1 MNYTFNIPA
10 VTYKGAI
17 DYAIDNLMTLIHDER
32 EIYYSDL
39 HHELF
44 NTDYAFI
51 YSSDAEEFIDQAGGA
66 FTVIDIIKSYE
77 LDNFGTVHT
86 DISDPCKVANMLN
99 YILGEE
105 ILSQNKAYEDFRDYE
120 VLNAENLEAIRDSFI
135 IMSDEISA

>member
-1 MNYTFNIPA
+1 MKPILSKITETAFSLITLG
-10 VTYKGAI
+10 TYLGV
-17 DYAIDNLMTLIHDER
+17 
-32 EIYYSDL
+32 
-39 HHELF
+39 
-44 NTDYAFI
+44 I
-51 YSSDAEEFIDQAGGA
+51 YSLQYDIRHHKDYKEDIKDKAKKQKYLPLIQKIIIN
-66 FTVIDIIKSYE
+66 TVIDIIKSYE
-77 LDNFGTVHT
+77 QDNFGQVHT